1 MKTFISMPN
10 PADENE
16 EDLAAFYANLHKPIA
31 VGQLIEFD
39 ISTGD
44 SSPMISNGDK
54 TDFEMVKFACQKHK
68 TNGWVVEKSYITI
81 SSEGAMQIIS
91 LKPVDNWS
99 QT

>member
-16 EDLAAFYANLHKPIA
+16 EDLAAFYSNLHKPIS
-31 VGQLIEFD
+31 VGQSFEFD

-54 TDFEMVKFACQKHK
+54 SDFEMVKHACMTAG
-68 TNGWVVEKSYITI
+68 TNGWSVEKSYISI
-81 SSEGAMQIIS
+81 SSEGALQIIS
-91 LKPVDNWS
+91 LKPIKNWS
-99 QT
+99 QA

>member
-16 EDLAAFYANLHKPIA
+16 EDLAAFYSNLHKPIA
-31 VGQLIEFD
+31 VGQLFEFD
-39 ISTGD
+39 LSTGS
-44 SSPMISNGDK
+44 SSPMVSNGDK
-54 TDFEMVKFACQKHK
+54 TDFDMVRHACLTAE

-81 SSEGAMQIIS
+81 SSEGALQIIT
-91 LKPVDNWS
+91 LKPVQNWS